1 MTLLL
6 TLSGCDWDL
15 RTLRSQDCG
24 AQGHTAGRWGVS
36 ARAEQRGLCVQEPPG
51 PPLGTCSSPLRKML
65 RESGLGHVF
74 GLGMVLFTCPFKSKH

>member
-1 MTLLL
+1 MILLL
-6 TLSGCDWDL
+6 TLSGCDRDL
-15 RTLRSQDCG
+15 RMLRSQDCG

-51 PPLGTCSSPLRKML
+51 PPRLRKTL
-65 RESGLGHVF
+65 RESGLGHGV